1 MVALQ
6 LTASFVEKAAIGLSL
21 AILCLF
27 LLAFALIAV
36 VLFTISHSCWW
47 RMGVEDRLVENP
59 RRTTKIF
66 PHTSEPIDTVI
77 GETPEY
83 ADLV

>member
-6 LTASFVEKAAIGLSL
+6 LTASFIEKAAIGLSL

-36 VLFTISHSCWW
+36 VLFTISNSCWW
-47 RMGVEDRLVENP
+47 RIGVDDRLVDSS
-59 RRTTKIF
+59 RRSKIF
-66 PHTSEPIDTVI
+66 PNEIEPVDTVI

>member
-1 MVALQ
+1 MVVLQ
-6 LTASFVEKAAIGLSL
+6 LTASFIEKAAIGLSL

-36 VLFTISHSCWW
+36 VLFTISNSCWW
-47 RMGVEDRLVENP
+47 RMGVDDRLVDSS
-59 RRTTKIF
+59 RRTKVF
-66 PHTSEPIDTVI
+66 PNESEPIDTVI